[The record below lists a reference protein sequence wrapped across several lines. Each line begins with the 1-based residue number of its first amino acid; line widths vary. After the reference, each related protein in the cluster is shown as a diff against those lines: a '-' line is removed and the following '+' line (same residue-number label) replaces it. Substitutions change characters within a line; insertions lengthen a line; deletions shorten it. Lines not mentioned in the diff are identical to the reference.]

1 MNRFSLQGKKGLVI
15 GVANDQSIAYGCA
28 RAMHQQGAE
37 LALTYLNARARPHV
51 EPIAQE
57 VDASLLLPC
66 DVSDAAQV
74 DALYEAI
81 EAQWG
86 QLDFLV
92 HSIAF
97 APLQDLHGR
106 LIDSSRDGFLEAMD
120 ISCHSLMRLSRKAEP
135 LMSNGGSII
144 AMSYLG
150 AERVVHNYNLM
161 GPVKAALECAVRYL
175 ASELSDKHI
184 RVNTISP
191 GPIKTRAA
199 SGLANFD
206 QLIEKSAQAAARAA
220 RLNIHDVGGLAAFL
234 VSDAADAI
242 TGEVMHVDGGYHV
255 LD

>member
-1 MNRFSLQGKKGLVI
+1 VNRFSLEGKKGLVI

-28 RAMHQQGAE
+28 RAMHQQGAD
-37 LALTYLNARARPHV
+37 LALTYLNAKARPYV
-51 EPIAQE
+51 EPIAHE

-66 DVSDAAQV
+66 DVSDETQV

-92 HSIAF
+92 HSIAY
-97 APLQDLHGR
+97 APLADLHGR

-135 LMSNGGSII
+135 LMSKGGSII

-161 GPVKAALECAVRYL
+161 GPVKAALECAVRAL
-175 ASELSDKHI
+175 PGQ
-184 RVNTISP
+184 RV
-191 GPIKTRAA
+191 
-199 SGLANFD
+199 
-206 QLIEKSAQAAARAA
+206 E
-220 RLNIHDVGGLAAFL
+220 
-234 VSDAADAI
+234 
-242 TGEVMHVDGGYHV
+242 
-255 LD
+255 